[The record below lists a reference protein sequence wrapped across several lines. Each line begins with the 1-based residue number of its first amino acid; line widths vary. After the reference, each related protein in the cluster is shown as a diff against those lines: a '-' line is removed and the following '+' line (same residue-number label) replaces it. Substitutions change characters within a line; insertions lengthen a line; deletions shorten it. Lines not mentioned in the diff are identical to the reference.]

1 MAVVLPS
8 FALKENKLKAEAQ
21 KVASVIRY
29 VNDTAVTRKKDIPLK
44 FEFKENTMRWPE
56 DGKDRAVRLASLEAV
71 ELPSR
76 GLVEEGE
83 LTLIFSPLVAGE
95 TLSVHLALGEEKMIV
110 SFNPISRRAKILAH
124 EEQ

>member
-8 FALKENKLKAEAQ
+8 FSLRENKLKAEAR
-21 KVASVIRY
+21 KVATIIRS

-44 FEFKENTMRWPE
+44 FEFKERIISWPE
-56 DGKDRAVRLASLEAV
+56 DGKDRAMRLASLEAV

-83 LTLIFSPLVAGE
+83 LTVFFSPLVPGE
-95 TLSVHLALGEEKMIV
+95 TLSVHLALGEEEMTV
-110 SFNPISRRAKILAH
+110 SFNPISRRTRILAH
-124 EEQ
+124 QEP